1 MKPLLDGVRVVDMAQ
16 MLAGGYGSMLLGD
29 LGAEVIKIEPIEV
42 GDPTRRLGPPFVEG
56 ESGYF
61 MAINRNKKSVA
72 LDVRKEQGRQVLY
85 DLVRVSDVV
94 FHNFRP
100 GVMEKLGCDYET
112 LRGVNPRIIYC
123 GLTGYGETGPYR
135 DHPAFDLAIQ
145 AISGAMSITGEP
157 GRPPVRQG
165 IPIGD
170 LAGSLFA
177 AFAISA
183 ALYAREVTGEGRKID
198 LSLMDCNVSLLT
210 YVGQYYLID
219 GQVPGPMGSGHLSV
233 VPYQAFATQ
242 DMYIVVAVFV
252 EKFWQ
257 ALCRVL
263 GIEEL
268 IDDPRFCDNDHRRE
282 NREELV
288 PILENIFRTR
298 PGEEWLRLLSE
309 AQVPCAPINTL
320 DRLFAD
326 PQVAARNMVV
336 EIEHPTVGRLRSIGN
351 PVKTPPM
358 PEGPFQPPPLHGQHT
373 DEVLR
378 DILGY
383 SAERIA
389 QLRESG
395 VIG

>member
-1 MKPLLDGVRVVDMAQ
+1 MKPMLDGVRVVDMAQ

-29 LGAEVIKIEPIEV
+29 LGAEMIKIEQVEV
-42 GDPTRRLGPPFVEG
+42 GDRTRLLGPPFVEG
-56 ESGYF
+56 ESAYF
-61 MAINRNKKSVA
+61 MGINRNKKSVA

-100 GVMEKLGCDYET
+100 GVMEKLKCDYDT
-112 LRGVNPRIIYC
+112 LKEINPRIVYC

-135 DHPAFDLAIQ
+135 DRPAFDLAIQ

-165 IPIGD
+165 IPMGD
-170 LAGSLFA
+170 LAGSLFS

-183 ALYAREVTGEGRKID
+183 ALYAREVTGEGRKIE
-198 LSLMDCNVSLLT
+198 LSLMDANVSLLT

-219 GQVPGPMGSGHLSV
+219 GRVPGPIGSGHQSV

-242 DMYIVVAVFV
+242 DIYIVVAVFV

-257 ALCRVL
+257 AFCRVL

-268 IDDPRFCDNDHRRE
+268 IDDPRFCDNDRRRD

-288 PILENIFRTR
+288 PILEEIFRTR

-309 AQVPCAPINTL
+309 AQVPCGPINTL
-320 DRLFAD
+320 NRLFAD

-336 EIEHPTVGRLRSIGN
+336 EMEHPAVGRLRSIGN

-358 PEGPFQPPPLHGQHT
+358 DEGPFEPPPLHGQHT
-373 DEVLR
+373 DQVLR
-378 DILGY
+378 EILGY